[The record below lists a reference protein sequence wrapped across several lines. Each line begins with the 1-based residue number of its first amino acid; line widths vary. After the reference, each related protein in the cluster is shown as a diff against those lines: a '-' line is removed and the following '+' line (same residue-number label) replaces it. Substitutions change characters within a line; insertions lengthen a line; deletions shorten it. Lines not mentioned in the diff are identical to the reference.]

1 MVAALAKVQP
11 MTVSAVSVPAND
23 GGLRVLIAE
32 DNVDSALS
40 MALLLR
46 IYGHSVEIAS
56 NGPIALEKARA
67 DKPEVVLLDIG
78 LPGMSGYD
86 VARQLSGHRPGKTP
100 LLIALTGYGMEE
112 DRRHSAEA
120 GFDLHMLK
128 PVDPEELQVVLKR
141 FQQSIR
147 V

>member
-1 MVAALAKVQP
+1 M
-11 MTVSAVSVPAND
+11 SVPAND

-32 DNVDSALS
+32 EYIVDSAPGAS
-40 MALLLR
+40 ALLLR
-46 IYGHSVEIAS
+46 IYGHSVEIVIERPDRSGEGA
-56 NGPIALEKARA
+56 GRP
-67 DKPEVVLLDIG
+67 KPEVVLLDIG

-141 FQQSIR
+141 FRQDGSEL
-147 V
+147 